1 MIIFEGDYVRLTNE
15 SHWLRVDEIIFVDAD
30 PANNK
35 LRLSDDYVVPAPIEK
50 YIDEARSENEQMEA
64 YAEEVREQEE
74 RAAPTADKWEE
85 TYYADAPASDAIHHA
100 EANQY

>member
-15 SHWLRVDEIIFVDAD
+15 SHWLRVDEIVFVDAD

-50 YIDEARSENEQMEA
+50 YIEEYRSENEQMEA
-64 YAEEVREQEE
+64 YADEVREQEE

-85 TYYADAPASDAIHHA
+85 TYYASDAIHHA

>member
-15 SHWLRVDEIIFVDAD
+15 SHWLRVEEIVFVDAD

-35 LRLSDDYVVPAPIEK
+35 LRLSDDYVVPAPIER
-50 YIDEARSENEQMEA
+50 YIEEYRSENEQMEA

-85 TYYADAPASDAIHHA
+85 TYYASDAIHHA

>member
-15 SHWLRVDEIIFVDAD
+15 SHWLRVDEIVFVDAD

-50 YIDEARSENEQMEA
+50 YIEEYRSENEQMEA
-64 YAEEVREQEE
+64 YAEEIREQEE

-85 TYYADAPASDAIHHA
+85 TYYASDAIHHA

>member
-1 MIIFEGDYVRLTNE
+1 MIIFEGDFVRLTNE
-15 SHWLRVDEIIFVDAD
+15 SHWLRVDEIVFVDAD

-50 YIDEARSENEQMEA
+50 YIEEYRSENEQMEA

-85 TYYADAPASDAIHHA
+85 TYYASDAIHHA

>member
-15 SHWLRVDEIIFVDAD
+15 SHWLRVDEIVFVDAD

-50 YIDEARSENEQMEA
+50 YIEEYRSENEQMEA
-64 YAEEVREQEE
+64 YAEEVR
-74 RAAPTADKWEE
+74 
-85 TYYADAPASDAIHHA
+85 ASDAIHHA

>member
-15 SHWLRVDEIIFVDAD
+15 SHWLRVDEIVFVDAD

-50 YIDEARSENEQMEA
+50 YIEEYRSENEQMEA
-64 YAEEVREQEE
+64 YAEEVR
-74 RAAPTADKWEE
+74 
-85 TYYADAPASDAIHHA
+85 ASDAIHHA
-100 EANQY
+100 EASQY

>member
-50 YIDEARSENEQMEA
+50 YIEEYRSENEQMEA
-64 YAEEVREQEE
+64 YAEEIREQEE

-85 TYYADAPASDAIHHA
+85 TYYASDAIHHA

>member
-15 SHWLRVDEIIFVDAD
+15 SHWLRVDEIVFVDAD

-50 YIDEARSENEQMEA
+50 YIEEYRSENEQMEA

-85 TYYADAPASDAIHHA
+85 TYYASDAIHHA

>member
-1 MIIFEGDYVRLTNE
+1 MIIFEGDYVRLTEE

-50 YIDEARSENEQMEA
+50 YIEEYRSENEQMEA

-85 TYYADAPASDAIHHA
+85 TYYASDAIHHA